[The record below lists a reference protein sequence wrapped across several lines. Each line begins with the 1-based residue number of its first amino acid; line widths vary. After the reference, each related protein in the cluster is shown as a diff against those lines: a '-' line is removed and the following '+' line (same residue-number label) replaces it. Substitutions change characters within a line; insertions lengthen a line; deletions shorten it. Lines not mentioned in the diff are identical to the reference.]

1 MSEIKIGIHPVH
13 RRLAEIC
20 MKHSNLFA
28 LYENLTA
35 AEIQEL
41 WQCLKRNADLV
52 YKLDELKQ
60 LTFVAHL
67 ANDEEWKEELDE
79 KIKQLEASFSK

>member
-1 MSEIKIGIHPVH
+1 MTETKVCIHPVH

-41 WQCLKRNADLV
+41 WQCLKRNADQTIGSIILSN
-52 YKLDELKQ
+52 KRKGAEG
-60 LTFVAHL
+60 
-67 ANDEEWKEELDE
+67 NE
-79 KIKQLEASFSK
+79 SR